1 MQPSLSFSQTYY
13 TKEILHTMFK
23 TPDISELS
31 SEAREI
37 ITHNIGYRNDDLFD
51 GDDHLLPDALAYEI
65 NELENED
72 ILDFTNSQDG
82 NDVINIAN
90 AQYGEDTPVYAYWFA
105 TLSNVRELYTSH
117 FEDDDPIIV
126 EPITAFEL
134 PEKYIVISDLD
145 QDGICIMS
153 PTPKSACKIISTIV

>member
-1 MQPSLSFSQTYY
+1 
-13 TKEILHTMFK
+13 MFK
-23 TPDISELS
+23 TPDLAQLS
-31 SEAREI
+31 PEAREI
-37 ITHNIGYRNDDLFD
+37 ITQNIGYRNDELFD
-51 GDDHLLPDALAYEI
+51 GNDHLLPDVLAFEI

-90 AQYGEDTPVYAYWFA
+90 ARFGENTPVYAYWFA
-105 TLSNVRELYTSH
+105 TLRNVRELYSTPL
-117 FEDDDPIIV
+117 EDDPTIA

-134 PEKYIVISDLD
+134 PEEYIVISDLD

-153 PTPKSACKIISTIV
+153 PTPKSACKIISTTV

>member
-1 MQPSLSFSQTYY
+1 MPTLIISKGVT
-13 TKEILHTMFK
+13 TIMFK
-23 TPDISELS
+23 TPDLAELS
-31 SEAREI
+31 PDARDI

-51 GDDHLLPDALAYEI
+51 GDDHLLPDVLAFEI

-72 ILDFTNSQDG
+72 ILDFTDSQDG

-90 AQYGEDTPVYAYWFA
+90 AWYGEDTPVYAYWFA
-105 TLSNVRELYTSH
+105 TLPNVRKLYTSH
-117 FEDDDPIIV
+117 FEDDDPTIV

-145 QDGICIMS
+145 QDGMCIMS